1 MVADA
6 VEGFFAE
13 VERTERD
20 VGSPFG
26 VIETSLDEGRQRV
39 LAGVTAGAVTAVVAE
54 GDRFGERHVQSE
66 RPADRSGHLRD
77 LESMGQPGPLMIVGK
92 DEDLRLA
99 RQAPERRRMEDP
111 VTVSFEAGSGA
122 VWSLLDHPCPCTD
135 AQRRTGTKRR
145 CFDRFSCLALECR
158 SWCDGSG
165 GIVMGDLDAVG
176 AVSPHGGA
184 PECFAFGQFA
194 FGPHWRMVERQ
205 LHRPVD
211 PWVRRSLPCRKSTP
225 SEWRV
230 RSLAGVSNFVDECN
244 INVKGGDGGAG
255 CVAFRREAHVAKGGP
270 DGGDGGDGGSI
281 WLVADRN
288 VASLLAFRDHPHRK
302 GESGVHG
309 SGGNRHGA
317 RGSDLE
323 VKVPEGT
330 VVLDHASREPLADLL
345 HHGDRWLA
353 AQAGE
358 GGRGNA
364 RFLSNKRRAPSFA
377 EQGEHGEERW
387 LRLELKLMA
396 DVAIIGFPNV
406 GKSTFISSVS
416 AAKPKIADYPFTT
429 LEPNLGVVRM
439 DDGFEMVLADIP
451 GLIEGASDGKGLG
464 HQFLRHVERARVL
477 LVLLDLAPWDGV
489 SPHEQLEV
497 LLDEIGSY
505 RPDLLDRPRLVV
517 GSRSDLAPD
526 HDFDGPVVS
535 SVTRSGLP
543 SVLGSLSALVRE
555 ARTVTPSIEAATL
568 HRPLGREIS
577 IERFD
582 DGSWNV
588 VGRSAVRAVALSD
601 LTNDEALEFAQA
613 RLKQLGVFTAL
624 RRAGVTTGDTVHIGD
639 FSFDYEE
646 DE

>member
-1 MVADA
+1 M
-6 VEGFFAE
+6 
-13 VERTERD
+13 
-20 VGSPFG
+20 
-26 VIETSLDEGRQRV
+26 
-39 LAGVTAGAVTAVVAE
+39 
-54 GDRFGERHVQSE
+54 
-66 RPADRSGHLRD
+66 
-77 LESMGQPGPLMIVGK
+77 
-92 DEDLRLA
+92 
-99 RQAPERRRMEDP
+99 
-111 VTVSFEAGSGA
+111 
-122 VWSLLDHPCPCTD
+122 
-135 AQRRTGTKRR
+135 
-145 CFDRFSCLALECR
+145 
-158 SWCDGSG
+158 
-165 GIVMGDLDAVG
+165 
-176 AVSPHGGA
+176 
-184 PECFAFGQFA
+184 
-194 FGPHWRMVERQ
+194 
-205 LHRPVD
+205 
-211 PWVRRSLPCRKSTP
+211 
-225 SEWRV
+225 
-230 RSLAGVSNFVDECN
+230 SNFVDECN

-302 GESGVHG
+302 GDNGSHG

-317 RGSDLE
+317 RGRDLE
-323 VKVPEGT
+323 VQVPEGT
-330 VVLDHASREPLADLL
+330 VVLDHASREPLVDLL

-396 DVAIIGFPNV
+396 DVAIVGFPNV

-416 AAKPKIADYPFTT
+416 AAKPKIANYPFTT

-439 DDGFEMVLADIP
+439 DDKFEMVLADIP
-451 GLIEGASDGKGLG
+451 GLIEGAAEGKGLG

-489 SPHEQLEV
+489 TPQEQLDV
-497 LLDEIGSY
+497 LLAELGSY

-517 GSRSDLAPD
+517 GSRADLVPE
-526 HDFDGPVVS
+526 HDFDGLVVS
-535 SVTRSGLP
+535 SVTRAGVP
-543 SVLGSLSALVRE
+543 QVLGALTELVRE
-555 ARTVTPSIEAATL
+555 ARLNTPEEEAVTI
-568 HRPLGREIS
+568 HRPVGSEVS
-577 IERFD
+577 IERLD

-588 VGRSAVRAVALSD
+588 VGRAALRAVALSD
-601 LTNDEALEFAQA
+601 LTNEEALEFAQQ
-613 RLKQLGVFTAL
+613 RLTQLGVDAAL
-624 RRAGVTTGDTVHIGD
+624 RRVGVQFGDTVHIGD